1 MNKIKLSVGALAFV
15 GLAML
20 NFTQSESCFVSK
32 ALASGGSVSSGSHS
46 NYGSSSTSSSSTSFS
61 SSSSGFDDP
70 NLKKEYELAAE
81 FCTITKTNY
90 EAGFVWNGIPIPIG
104 GSYTV
109 SGVQWICVPRL
120 GFTCDATKEIGCIE

>member
-46 NYGSSSTSSSSTSFS
+46 NYGSCSTTSSSSS
-61 SSSSGFDDP
+61 SSTDDS
-70 NLKKEYELAAE
+70 NLLKEHELDPE
-81 FCTITKTNY
+81 TCSVTKTNY
-90 EAGFVWNGIPIPIG
+90 EAGFVWNGVLIPIG
-104 GSYTV
+104 ATYTV
-109 SGVQWICVPRL
+109 ASHTHWICKPRY
-120 GFTCDATKEIGCIE
+120 GCTCDKTKERTDCIE